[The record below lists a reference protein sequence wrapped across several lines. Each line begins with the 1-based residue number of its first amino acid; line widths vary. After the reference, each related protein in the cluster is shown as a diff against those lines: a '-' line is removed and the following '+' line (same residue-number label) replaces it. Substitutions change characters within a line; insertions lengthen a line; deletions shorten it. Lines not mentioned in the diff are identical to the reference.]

1 MSYYQ
6 TTARVDRTTE
16 KGEQKQISEKFLVDA
31 LSNTE
36 AIAVTIDR
44 LTPYV
49 SGELSVSASKTTKIC
64 EVFGAPDSD
73 KFYTAKVAFVTID
86 ERSGK
91 EKKTVSQWL
100 IGGTDFND
108 AYETVLREFNKS
120 MADCELVSLT
130 ESKIVEYYPHNNE

>member
-1 MSYYQ
+1 MSYIQ
-6 TTARVDRTTE
+6 TTAAYQKVDETGKVKKAR
-16 KGEQKQISEKFLVDA
+16 EQYLVDA

-73 KFYTAKVAFVTID
+73 KFYTAKVAFITLD

-91 EKKTVSQWL
+91 EKRTASQWL

>member
-1 MSYYQ
+1 MSYIQ
-6 TTARVDRTTE
+6 TTAAYQKVDETGKVKKAR
-16 KGEQKQISEKFLVDA
+16 EQYLVDA

-49 SGELSVSASKTTKIC
+49 SGELNVSASKTTKIC

-73 KFYTAKVAFVTID
+73 KFYTAKVAFITID

-91 EKKTVSQWL
+91 EKRTVSQWL

>member
-1 MSYYQ
+1 MSYIQ
-6 TTARVDRTTE
+6 TTAAYQKVDETGKVKKAR
-16 KGEQKQISEKFLVDA
+16 EQYLVDA

-49 SGELSVSASKTTKIC
+49 SGELNVSASKTTKIC

-73 KFYTAKVAFVTID
+73 KFYTAKVAFTTID

-91 EKKTVSQWL
+91 EKRTVSQWL